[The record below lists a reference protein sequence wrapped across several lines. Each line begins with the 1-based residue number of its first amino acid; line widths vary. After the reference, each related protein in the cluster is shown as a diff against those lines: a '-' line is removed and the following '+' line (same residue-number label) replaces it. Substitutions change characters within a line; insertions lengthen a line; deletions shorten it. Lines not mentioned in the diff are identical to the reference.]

1 MIKCPE
7 CGFQIKKTLRGGT
20 WGVCG
25 NIKCH
30 VDTWEL
36 EDKQKIKT
44 EDRNAH
50 SKSYNN
56 SGRG

>member
-1 MIKCPE
+1 M
-7 CGFQIKKTLRGGT
+7 RGGT

-25 NIKCH
+25 NIKCS

-36 EDKQKIKT
+36 DPSDVKPL

>member
-1 MIKCPE
+1 MITCPQ
-7 CGFQIKKTLRGGT
+7 CGLQIKKTMRGGT

-25 NIKCH
+25 NIKCS

-36 EDKQKIKT
+36 DPSDVKPL